1 VLSLKTG
8 KDAAWNERQVVIAN
22 PRLAKA
28 AVALLAKP
36 RI

>member
-22 PRLAKA
+22 PQLAKD
-28 AVALLAKP
+28 AVKLLTKP
-36 RI
+36 TI